1 MLAASSSDILF
12 RNGGYQHTKLTTF
25 RGEEELKG
33 SQRMLSSSGFWSTS
47 PPRTT
52 VWRGLSLSSM
62 GSRETSQSETASV
75 ATQTIYRLEHN
86 VEAES
91 DKEQRIYLH
100 EISVDSAQAL
110 EAQREVLIYEAAA
123 EFHPSAM
130 VLQGMVRTL
139 EFESHSEAADQRE
152 GVEQTQ
158 SNLQRS
164 PNASNEGCRK
174 YFHLYEEFPNEK
186 ATVVPHV
193 HRLHARE
200 RERLLTSEISEAQYR
215 HVSHRQTLEGENARL
230 KSEVQIVKKVWNRSD
245 WSMIQIPKGT
255 RNSLNKCKNWQRK
268 GPSCEKKLY
277 RWEKKRS
284 QRSLWQSQKT
294 KEDQQSW
301 FRDCPFERHHIN
313 EKEKKTARINV
324 DLNRSEARV
333 MKTTLLTEGKVQWL
347 LTFFCTN
354 TPLSLKQSRYLMQKR
369 MLTKSG
375 TNWSTCQ
382 LGENLKKKV
391 RGRLLSKH
399 ERKTVH
405 FATFM
410 DWCHLKKSALEDG
423 FAGYTGRVV
432 LRGDEV
438 KDDSG
443 SHAVVFHVTHD
454 RSPKHRP
461 SFPDCLVALAKRA
474 TQYLLA
480 PMWKWRTL
488 QIYWDCQ
495 SQNVQLLGYVY
506 HVLDVRNHG

>member
-1 MLAASSSDILF
+1 MRD
-12 RNGGYQHTKLTTF
+12 
-25 RGEEELKG
+25 
-33 SQRMLSSSGFWSTS
+33 WS
-47 PPRTT
+47 RK
-52 VWRGLSLSSM
+52 
-62 GSRETSQSETASV
+62 SR
-75 ATQTIYRLEHN
+75 
-86 VEAES
+86 
-91 DKEQRIYLH
+91 
-100 EISVDSAQAL
+100 
-110 EAQREVLIYEAAA
+110 
-123 EFHPSAM
+123 
-130 VLQGMVRTL
+130 
-139 EFESHSEAADQRE
+139 
-152 GVEQTQ
+152 
-158 SNLQRS
+158 
-164 PNASNEGCRK
+164 
-174 YFHLYEEFPNEK
+174 
-186 ATVVPHV
+186 
-193 HRLHARE
+193 
-200 RERLLTSEISEAQYR
+200 
-215 HVSHRQTLEGENARL
+215 
-230 KSEVQIVKKVWNRSD
+230 IVKKVWNRSD

-454 RSPKHRP
+454 RSQSIGRHFQIAWLRWR
-461 SFPDCLVALAKRA
+461 SERRSICLHPCENGGRSRFIGIAKVRMSNSLGTSTTFSMSETMDKIQALVVPFERLAYGPPLAGLLWERQFDQFSLKENWKNVPQWEPPVHAPRKRLISLC
-474 TQYLLA
+474 TCGRQ
-480 PMWKWRTL
+480 KIDRKEETL
-488 QIYWDCQ
+488 DT
-495 SQNVQLLGYVY
+495 YVET
-506 HVLDVRNHG
+506 